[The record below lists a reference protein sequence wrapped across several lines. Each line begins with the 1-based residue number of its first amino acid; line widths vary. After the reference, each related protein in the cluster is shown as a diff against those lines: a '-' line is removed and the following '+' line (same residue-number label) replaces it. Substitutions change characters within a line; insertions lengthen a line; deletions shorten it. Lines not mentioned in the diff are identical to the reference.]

1 MAEGNWGHG
10 GQAQPDTGI
19 NQLLA
24 TYASRG
30 GELLGARRWAEN
42 PLTLTHVRWQDGS
55 GYVLEAIRRPDIDL
69 YLSEAERNIWVQLA
83 LHFPMAQATTIGSSA
98 PWLPLTLQ
106 PAEAADLVNTL
117 QRSQSGG
124 ESSALTGGLPGGRWQ
139 ANPPATPPEA
149 LNTGRAFQPPQPPR
163 QAQQSGVNSWSPRES
178 APSGPFIPPRGG
190 AEAPGTWN
198 SYGEAPEVSAIPCVE
213 IELPP
218 LLAEATAAE
227 AAREFTKDVAAH
239 FKRAAFSIP
248 QTREVRGWMHTGR
261 LVLAARVV
269 VAMGTRA
276 PSHSEMEHTAH
287 LLADELAR
295 RTIPYTR
302 MVFADPGEWAQG
314 VALPD

>member
-1 MAEGNWGHG
+1 MAETNWRHG
-10 GQAQPDTGI
+10 SQAQPDTGI
-19 NQLLA
+19 SQVLA

-55 GYVLEAIRRPDIDL
+55 GYVLEAVRRPDVDL

-83 LHFPMAQATTIGSSA
+83 LHFPMTQPSTIGNNA

-106 PAEAADLVNTL
+106 PEQAADLVSQL
-117 QRSQSGG
+117 QRSRTSGG
-124 ESSALTGGLPGGRWQ
+124 TTYTGGGTPGGGRPV
-139 ANPPATPPEA
+139 NPSSPIPPEQPATNGTP
-149 LNTGRAFQPPQPPR
+149 FSPR
-163 QAQQSGVNSWSPRES
+163 PAQQADANSWSPRERVS
-178 APSGPFIPPRGG
+178 SGPVAARDMAG
-190 AEAPGTWN
+190 APGAW
-198 SYGEAPEVSAIPCVE
+198 SGYAEAPEVSAIPCVE

-218 LLAEATAAE
+218 LLAEPSAAE

-248 QTREVRGWMHTGR
+248 QTREVRGWMRTGR
-261 LVLAARVV
+261 LILAARVV
-269 VAMGTRA
+269 VAVGARA
-276 PSHSEMEHTAH
+276 PSHAEMEHTAY
-287 LLADELAR
+287 LLADALAR

-302 MVFADPGEWAQG
+302 MSFADPGEWAQG

>member
-1 MAEGNWGHG
+1 MAEGNWRHG

-19 NQLLA
+19 NQVLA
-24 TYASRG
+24 TYATRG

-55 GYVLEAIRRPDIDL
+55 GYMLEAIRRPDVDL

-83 LHFPMAQATTIGSSA
+83 LHFPMAQPSAIGSNA

-106 PAEAADLVNTL
+106 PAQAADLVNQL
-117 QRSQSGG
+117 QRSRASGG
-124 ESSALTGGLPGGRWQ
+124 SSSPTAGTPRGGWQ
-139 ANPPATPPEA
+139 GNPSGMPPEPSNA
-149 LNTGRAFQPPQPPR
+149 GMAPNPPR
-163 QAQQSGVNSWSPRES
+163 QGQQPSANSWSPRES
-178 APSGPFIPPRGG
+178 APSGPVAPPHGNVG
-190 AEAPGTWN
+190 APGTWN
-198 SYGEAPEVSAIPCVE
+198 SYNDAPEVSATPCVE

-218 LLAEATAAE
+218 VLAEATATD

-248 QTREVRGWMHTGR
+248 QTREVRGWMRTGR
-261 LVLAARVV
+261 LVLAARIV
-269 VAMGTRA
+269 VAIGTRA
-276 PSHSEMEHTAH
+276 PSHSEMEHTAY
-287 LLADELAR
+287 LLADALAR

-302 MVFADPGEWAQG
+302 MIFADPGEWAQG

>member
-1 MAEGNWGHG
+1 MAETHWRHG
-10 GQAQPDTGI
+10 SQAQPDTGI
-19 NQLLA
+19 SQVLA

-55 GYVLEAIRRPDIDL
+55 GYILEAVREPNIDL

-83 LHFPMAQATTIGSSA
+83 LHFPMTQPSTIGNNA

-106 PAEAADLVNTL
+106 PAQAADLVSQL
-117 QRSQSGG
+117 QRSRSSGG
-124 ESSALTGGLPGGRWQ
+124 ASFPTGGAQGGGRHG
-139 ANPPATPPEA
+139 NPPQAMPPE
-149 LNTGRAFQPPQPPR
+149 QPAINNAPFSPR
-163 QAQQSGVNSWSPRES
+163 PAQQNGVNSWSPRES
-178 APSGPFIPPRGG
+178 VPSGPVVSRDG
-190 AEAPGTWN
+190 AATPGAWN
-198 SYGEAPEVSAIPCVE
+198 AYAEAPEVSAIPCVE

-218 LLAEATAAE
+218 VLAAATAAD

-248 QTREVRGWMHTGR
+248 QTREVRGWMRTGR
-261 LVLAARVV
+261 LILAARVV
-269 VAMGTRA
+269 VAIGTRA
-276 PSHSEMEHTAH
+276 PNHTEMEHTAY
-287 LLADELAR
+287 LLADALAR

-302 MVFADPGEWAQG
+302 MIFADPGEWAQG